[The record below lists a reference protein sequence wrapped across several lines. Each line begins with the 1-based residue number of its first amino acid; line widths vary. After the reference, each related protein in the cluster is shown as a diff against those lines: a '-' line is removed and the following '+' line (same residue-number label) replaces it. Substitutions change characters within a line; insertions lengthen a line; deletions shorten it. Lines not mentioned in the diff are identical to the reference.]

1 MSTYDCEKIR
11 MFNNDSGI
19 CWFNSSIIA
28 LFFSDKIKDILRPII
43 FNLDS
48 NGIPVSTKFKKTK
61 NPMKD
66 IIIYLIMEAIRKG
79 IKIVEEKMYNE
90 KSSVR
95 LRRPSLDLIS
105 CDNGLGGNLNKLCN
119 RYNVLIGQSIS
130 DDAGGEDTLFV
141 NSIFNYYGITSIRSF
156 TTVNKN
162 ISLLKNN
169 PMINLFLNFQ
179 RDFNSI
185 YLSLRELSEKLNYK
199 LPSYEEILQSTQNR
213 NPDSPLEDIKETFQ
227 NILRQIL
234 SSKEFV
240 SDQEISGLIR
250 DIRIQ
255 INSMESVRKT
265 SIYSILFSYRTP
277 DIMSG
282 HAINIIKCGGSYYF
296 YDPNLEKKIG
306 DNYQMLPCGSQLINL
321 KDILGNCQSN
331 LDSSKDFN
339 FTTLN
344 YIEEDPLIISYGGN
358 AKNKILSGGDPELKV
373 RNFLRN
379 IHKIQVLGT
388 IDDIKDIIKECN
400 GYSTKTTGDSQATIG
415 SIFEQFL
422 NNMLKECNSKEK
434 KIYLTILLSVIPQFR
449 SVIKSIFTKDN
460 ITDSTISVITKI
472 KTLEINSDDSIN
484 FKLQGI
490 NILNVVK
497 IFEEFGYHLTDD
509 LLLYCN
515 NLETFKYLVSKG
527 LDINVTNDQGMGILH
542 NLLYDHRIID
552 NFDRDFL
559 LKEDIYGNIPIFYSS
574 TKEIFNKF
582 YSLMTTDNLLHKNKQ
597 GQTFL
602 IYNSSLFSNLLDNGE
617 LEQDKMELFFK
628 IVELN
633 DDNGKNLL
641 HYIEYPHFIKILCQI
656 YYSKFKSIDNILAL
670 ANKRDNDGK
679 NFFDI
684 CTPSSFETIFSELST
699 DLNFYFK
706 TLSLESI
713 SEDKMDTLLNIY
725 YITPE
730 DVFNIIGYLVRNKS
744 CFELVKYLLDKKP
757 DLVNEKPK
765 YYETLFHLDYS
776 HLYETDDE
784 HIIKL
789 YELYISKGLALPE
802 NLLVRLLTSYK
813 PPTSK
818 VVNFLLEKGLSFRYE
833 NENILSSIETE
844 EQAEAIKNLVGE
856 SNFNLLKEEILAK
869 EDTNE
874 YLKLLLQKIGG
885 FRYPVQY
892 LKN

>member
-28 LFFSDKIKDILRPII
+28 LFFSDKIKDIVRPII

-48 NGIPVSTKFKKTK
+48 NGIPVSTKFKKTE
-61 NPMKD
+61 NPVKD

-79 IKIVEEKMYNE
+79 IKIVEEKMYIE
-90 KSSVR
+90 EPSVR
-95 LRRPSLDLIS
+95 LRRPSLDSIS
-105 CDNGLGGNLNKLCN
+105 CDHGLGGNLNKLCN

-130 DDAGGEDTLFV
+130 DNAGGEDTLFV

-185 YLSLRELSEKLNYK
+185 YLSLRELSDKLGYK
-199 LPSYEEILQSTQNR
+199 LPSYEEILQSTQNN

-227 NILRQIL
+227 RILRQIL

-240 SDQEISGLIR
+240 SDRKISGLIR
-250 DIRIQ
+250 DIRTQ
-255 INSMESVRKT
+255 INSMDNVRKT
-265 SIYSILFSYRTP
+265 SIYSILLSYRTP
-277 DIMSG
+277 DFMSG

-344 YIEEDPLIISYGGN
+344 YIEDDTQIISYGGN

-373 RNFLRN
+373 RMFLKN

-400 GYSTKTTGDSQATIG
+400 GYSTKTTGDSQATTG

-434 KIYLTILLSVIPQFR
+434 KIYLTILLSVILEFE
-449 SVIKSIFTKDN
+449 SVINSIFKRRYIKKDN
-460 ITDSTISVITKI
+460 TVLVLTKI
-472 KTLEINSDDSIN
+472 NTLKINSEDSIN
-484 FKLQGI
+484 FELQGI
-490 NILNVVK
+490 NIIDVVK
-497 IFEEFGYHLTDD
+497 IFEEFGYSLTDN
-509 LLLYCN
+509 LLLHCN
-515 NLETFKYLVSKG
+515 NLKTFKYLKSKG
-527 LDINVTNDQGMGILH
+527 LDINVTNYQDMGILH
-542 NLLYDHRIID
+542 NLLYDDGIVD
-552 NFDRDFL
+552 FFDRDFF

-574 TKEIFNKF
+574 TKNIFNKF
-582 YSLMTTDNLLHKNKQ
+582 YSLMTIDELLHKNKQ

-602 IYNSSLFSNLLDNGE
+602 IYNSFLFSNLLDNGE
-617 LEQDKMELFFK
+617 LEQDKRELFFK
-628 IVELN
+628 IAELN
-633 DDNGKNLL
+633 DNNGKNLL
-641 HYIEYPHFIKILCQI
+641 HYIEYSHFIKILCQI
-656 YYSKFKSIDNILAL
+656 YYSEFRSYDNILTL
-670 ANKRDNDGK
+670 ANKRDNNGK
-679 NFFDI
+679 NFFDV

-699 DLNFYFK
+699 DWDFHSK

-725 YITPE
+725 YITPD
-730 DVFNIIGYLVRNKS
+730 DVFNIIANLVRNKS

-765 YYETLFHLDYS
+765 YYDTLFHLDYS

-789 YELYISKGLALPE
+789 YELYISKGLAIPE
-802 NLLVRLLTSYK
+802 NLLVRLLTSFK
-813 PPTSK
+813 LPTQK
-818 VVNFLLEKGLSFRYE
+818 VFNFLSEKGLNFRYE
-833 NENILSSIETE
+833 NENILSSIETK

-869 EDTNE
+869 EETTDF
-874 YLKLLLQKIGG
+874 LKEKLQIGG